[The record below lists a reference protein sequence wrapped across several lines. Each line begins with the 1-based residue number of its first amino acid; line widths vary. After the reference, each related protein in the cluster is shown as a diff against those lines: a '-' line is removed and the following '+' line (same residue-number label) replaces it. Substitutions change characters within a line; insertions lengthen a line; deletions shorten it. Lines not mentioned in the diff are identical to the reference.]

1 MKLGFAVEV
10 TGIKGTI
17 QKDSNKISQAWQ
29 HINERSGTS
38 EERDRLM
45 IVANTENHLDPRQR
59 KRDSFSRDAV
69 KLLSNNGVLLITT
82 LQLYELWKSVEGCNR
97 TPDDV
102 VRELH
107 GKFGLYR

>member
-1 MKLGFAVEV
+1 MEV

-29 HINERSGTS
+29 YINERSGTS
-38 EERDRLM
+38 EENDKLM
-45 IVANTENHLDPRQR
+45 IVANTENHLHPRQR
-59 KRDSFSRDAV
+59 MRDSFSPDAV

-82 LQLYELWKSVEGCNR
+82 LQLYELWNSVEEGNR

-107 GKFGLYR
+107 GKVGLYREG